1 MRQTVRLLMGYIPGR
16 NLVALALLMFGSGK
30 YRQVLA
36 YHLMTTY
43 RVCRNAGFLREC
55 G

>member
-30 YRQVLA
+30 YRQVLVSPDDNVP
-36 YHLMTTY
+36 
-43 RVCRNAGFLREC
+43 RVP
-55 G
+55 